1 MVLRYLN
8 LHQFRNYETLH
19 LEFHDKFPSALN
31 VLLGPN
37 AQGKSNLLEAIYL
50 LATTKS
56 MRGATDDELIRW
68 DAPAAFVRAEVL
80 REKANDVEV
89 ELGLSRTQK
98 KKLVVNT
105 VGVSRAADF
114 VGQLKCV
121 CFSVSDL
128 EVVHGEPSRRRRFLD
143 LEISQISPSYCHSL
157 AYYRRIVEQ
166 RNRLLKMSRDRSI
179 RGSLVDTL
187 SAWTEQLVQYGS
199 KLVERRREFLE
210 RLQEAAAPIHEELT
224 EGREQLKIAYQPSF
238 RFHHAPTLEE
248 GFREA
253 LREVHQEEL
262 RRMVTL
268 VGPHRDEIQFLVS
281 GRDMRTYGS
290 QGQQR
295 TVALSTK
302 LGELAMIR
310 DLTGEPPVCLLDDVF
325 SELDAMRRRHLMEAV
340 VGECQTFLTTTD
352 MDLLPP
358 EVRKK
363 ALVFPVRE
371 GEVGG
376 GEPGAV

>member
-8 LHQFRNYETLH
+8 LHQFRNYESLH
-19 LEFHDKFPSALN
+19 REFPGALN

-68 DAPAAFVRAEVL
+68 DSPAAVVRAEVL

-89 ELGLSRTQK
+89 ELALSRTHK

-105 VGVSRAADF
+105 VGVSRASDF

-121 CFSVSDL
+121 SFSVSDL

-143 LEISQISPSYCHSL
+143 LEISQISPSYCHAL
-157 AYYRRIVEQ
+157 GYYRRIVEQ
-166 RNRLLKMSRDRSI
+166 RNRLLKMSRDRSM
-179 RGSLVDTL
+179 RSSLEETL
-187 SAWTEQLVQYGS
+187 GAWTEQLVQYGS
-199 KLVERRREFLE
+199 KLVDRRREFLE

-238 RFHHAPTLEE
+238 RFQHAPTLEE
-248 GFREA
+248 AFRDA

-262 RRMVTL
+262 RRQVTL
-268 VGPHRDEIQFLVS
+268 LGPHRDEVQFLVS

-302 LGELAMIR
+302 LGELAMVR
-310 DLTGEPPVCLLDDVF
+310 ELTGEPPICLLDDVF
-325 SELDAMRRRHLMEAV
+325 SELDSMRRRRLMQAV
-340 VGECQTFLTTTD
+340 LDECQTFLTTTD
-352 MDLLPP
+352 MELLPP
-358 EVRKK
+358 EVR
-363 ALVFPVRE
+363 ARAQVHQVRE
-371 GEVGG
+371 GEVGAEG
-376 GEPGAV
+376 SGA

>member
-19 LEFHDKFPSALN
+19 QEFPAALN
-31 VLLGPN
+31 VLLGSN

-56 MRGATDDELIRW
+56 MRGATDLELIRW
-68 DAPAAFVRAEVL
+68 DAPAAFIRAEVL

-89 ELGLSRTQK
+89 EVALSRTHK

-105 VGVSRAADF
+105 VGVNRAADF

-121 CFSVSDL
+121 SFSVSDL

-157 AYYRRIVEQ
+157 GYYRRIVEQ
-166 RNRLLKMSRDRSI
+166 RNRLLKMSRDRSM
-179 RGSLVDTL
+179 RSSLEETL
-187 SAWTEQLVQYGS
+187 GTWTDQLVQYGS
-199 KLVERRREFLE
+199 KLVERRKDFLE

-224 EGREQLKIAYQPSF
+224 EGREQLKIAYQPSV
-238 RFHHAPTLEE
+238 RLQHSPTVEAA
-248 GFREA
+248 FREA

-262 RRMVTL
+262 RRQVTL

-310 DLTGEPPVCLLDDVF
+310 ELTGEPPVCLLDDVF

-340 VGECQTFLTTTD
+340 LDECQIFLTTTD
-352 MDLLPP
+352 MDLLPLK
-358 EVRKK
+358 VRSR
-363 ALVFPVRE
+363 AQVYPVNE
-371 GEVGG
+371 GEVGA
-376 GEPGAV
+376 GERAG